1 MMVKESGV
9 CLELTGVSTAK
20 WGFSGPNLDIVSW
33 AWFQNI
39 RREIYLVAIESDGT
53 ASSQQVMGKQ
63 SIRETPFVSNQ
74 NGSVIATVVNGDVFI
89 FETDDGKTFTESKVS
104 PTEDLNS
111 WGRILSL
118 TIERTTN
125 RHLVMG
131 IFQEEGQGELEPK
144 KRISLLS
151 NESGEWKI
159 IQVSDL
165 EPVSATEDTYFPPI
179 LGFNPLIGDKHLMI
193 VRCGFSVQYWDVEN
207 NKITHGISVKGDS
220 NFPTYLKNL
229 KIFATTEPES
239 DYCYG
244 IEWGRKNPYYMIIDA
259 RTNNVLEENSSE
271 KPSPTAMKVLWKHQT
286 SGTTVF
292 SGGNNSASV
301 RDESD
306 LSKILAEIVGEN
318 IHPFLSHNRLWTF
331 VPSSVPEPPMVVT
344 QWQLVSVNY

>member
-9 CLELTGVSTAK
+9 SLELTGVSTAK

-39 RREIYLVAIESDGT
+39 RREIYLMAIESDGT

-151 NESGEWKI
+151 NEGGEWKI

-165 EPVSATEDTYFPPI
+165 EPVSATEDTNFPPI
-179 LGFNPLIGDKHLMI
+179 LGFHPLIGDKHLMI
-193 VRCGFSVQYWDVEN
+193 VRCGFLVQYWDVEN

-220 NFPTYLKNL
+220 NSPTYLKNL
-229 KIFATTEPES
+229 KIFVTTEPES

-271 KPSPTAMKVLWKHQT
+271 KPST
-286 SGTTVF
+286 G
-292 SGGNNSASV
+292 
-301 RDESD
+301 RDTLKSHCRHG
-306 LSKILAEIVGEN
+306 ARN
-318 IHPFLSHNRLWTF
+318 PRRHPRLRRC
-331 VPSSVPEPPMVVT
+331 
-344 QWQLVSVNY
+344 